1 MIKRIFLDGNAKP
14 LIKNLIIHH
23 SAGSMCENWKESR
36 VRQSLSNV
44 GYNKGYKKWGFD
56 KVTGNQRAWNCS
68 VCNTVNY
75 RDNNKCT
82 NCRKIKTWEPLKIVG
97 YNPLQDPGL
106 RIPTFAMYHF
116 CVYKYNLDNNKYGY
130 RFVNL
135 MLKPLYYDSGSTL
148 DVNINQVSIAL
159 CFLGNYSNKEIAVKA
174 LECAAENLQFVVEY
188 THKKL
193 NIIGHKDVQQTI
205 CPGKIHGQLNILKDF
220 MGVV

>member
-1 MIKRIFLDGNAKP
+1 
-14 LIKNLIIHH
+14 
-23 SAGSMCENWKESR
+23 
-36 VRQSLSNV
+36 
-44 GYNKGYKKWGFD
+44 
-56 KVTGNQRAWNCS
+56 
-68 VCNTVNY
+68 
-75 RDNNKCT
+75 
-82 NCRKIKTWEPLKIVG
+82 
-97 YNPLQDPGL
+97 
-106 RIPTFAMYHF
+106 
-116 CVYKYNLDNNKYGY
+116 
-130 RFVNL
+130 